1 MDIRGRLSTPK
12 GALHD
17 GPAHR
22 RAAVAAALARAG
34 RPVCRGVSQ
43 KGWKSYNRV
52 RHGTQQFS
60 PPARAN
66 GRAPAHASGAA
77 HPGAAPPRAA
87 LRRPCGG
94 RRARQSE
101 PPLPS
106 ADRDGG
112 GRGAARRARRRP
124 RAAPCRPWPARCAA
138 DRLPPGRRWPCCR
151 MAPCIRVSCWR
162 RRRCR
167 RSISRRPVAAL
178 RRERAERGPWSSSIR

>member
-17 GPAHR
+17 GPSHR

-112 GRGAARRARRRP
+112 GRGTARRAHRRP
-124 RAAPCRPWPARCAA
+124 RAAPCRPRPARCAA
-138 DRLPPGRRWPCCR
+138 DRLPPGRRCLV
-151 MAPCIRVSCWR
+151 AGWR
-162 RRRCR
+162 RASGYRAGDGAAAGG
-167 RSISRRPVAAL
+167 RSRVGLSRAGAGRGL
-178 RRERAERGPWSSSIR
+178 ERGPWSSSIR